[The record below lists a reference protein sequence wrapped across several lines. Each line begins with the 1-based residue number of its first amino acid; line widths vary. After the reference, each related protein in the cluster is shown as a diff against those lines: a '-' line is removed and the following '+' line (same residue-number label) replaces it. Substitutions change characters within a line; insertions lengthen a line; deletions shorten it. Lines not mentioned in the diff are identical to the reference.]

1 MMDAY
6 SEGSDLPAHLMKG
19 ICCGLNWPTTSII
32 HSPLGSNSMGCW
44 DWSKLTIPLV
54 QASFLS
60 LQFSLVLI
68 DIFVL
73 YSKLWL
79 VVAALA
85 GTASVNNVTFP
96 MEKWLQRPPLDPQP
110 SLHCLLLQW
119 VTDQWQWQQRSLL
132 PSGAREPYWWAQGLL
147 IQQKL
152 FNPYQCCTEYGCSPG
167 PFSSCP
173 QENPMTPGV
182 LSWVHGRAVRGNLL
196 PFPQFSEE
204 QIEAQNKTPPRMNS
218 GR

>member
-32 HSPLGSNSMGCW
+32 YSPLGSNSMGCW

-73 YSKLWL
+73 YSKLRL

-85 GTASVNNVTFP
+85 GTASVSSVTFP
-96 MEKWLQRPPLDPQP
+96 ICKSDCEDHPWTHSHPYIACCCRE
-110 SLHCLLLQW
+110 SLIAGNGNGKKP
-119 VTDQWQWQQRSLL
+119 VTVWG
-132 PSGAREPYWWAQGLL
+132 SGALLVGPGTLNSAEAIQPLSMLHWIWGLTRPIL
-147 IQQKL
+147 QL
-152 FNPYQCCTEYGCSPG
+152 SPG
-167 PFSSCP
+167 EPHDSWCT
-173 QENPMTPGV
+173 N
-182 LSWVHGRAVRGNLL
+182 LSPWK
-196 PFPQFSEE
+196 SY
-204 QIEAQNKTPPRMNS
+204 
-218 GR
+218 